1 MGLRHMVLQ
10 AGDLVGMYR
19 VERQVGT
26 GGMATVYSAVHEK
39 LDRKVALKVMHPNL
53 LEDAN
58 FKARFDREAKIIARL
73 DHPNIVPV
81 YDFSEYNGQP
91 YLVMKII
98 EGQTLK
104 RRLRAGALPLDEI
117 KRIMHAVASALD
129 YAHRQG
135 ILHRDIKP
143 SNIILDENGTPY
155 LTDFGLARIAQSGET
170 TLSTDIMLGTPYYV
184 SPEQAQ
190 SSGEID
196 GRADVY
202 SLGVVLYELLVG
214 RVPFMADTP
223 YATVHDH
230 IYKLPPPP
238 STLNPEITPEVEA
251 VVMRALSKEPADRYQ
266 TASDLVQAFEAA
278 LDESHLI
285 QLDPQRRMID
295 PETRRP
301 RNEQTTTPLPFETKD
316 RARPRVKRSDEDW
329 EESLENVGKQLERF
343 GEEFARKAEEW
354 GTNVAAWFD
363 DEDSEARKSK
373 RGDVEYGDEEAEI
386 RRIRKFVESR
396 SEERT
401 GLIIHL
407 LVYLFVNAVIIQ
419 SPIVAFFWGIG
430 MFAHIADYWN
440 KYGPGRDS
448 RERAVQREVERER
461 ARRMGYDVS
470 RKRKN
475 ETLFEDDEDE
485 APRVRLTRDGELT
498 DSTLRDLT
506 DDEIERRKRR

>member
-1 MGLRHMVLQ
+1 MVLK
-10 AGDLVGMYR
+10 AGDQVGIYR
-19 VERQVGT
+19 VERQIGT

-81 YDFSEYNGQP
+81 YDFSEHNGQP

-117 KRIMHAVASALD
+117 KRIMHAVAGALD

-143 SNIILDENGTPY
+143 SNIILDEQGTPY
-155 LTDFGLARIAQSGET
+155 LTDFGLARVAQSGET

-196 GRADVY
+196 GRADIY

-223 YATVHDH
+223 YSTVHDH
-230 IYKLPPPP
+230 IYKTPPPP

-251 VVMRALSKEPADRYQ
+251 VVMRALAKDPADRYQ
-266 TASDLVQAFEAA
+266 TAGDLVQAFEAA
-278 LDESHLI
+278 LDESHLV

-301 RNEQTTTPLPFETKD
+301 RSEQTTTPLPHDKHD
-316 RARPRVKRSDEDW
+316 RARPRVRRSDEDW
-329 EESLENVGKQLERF
+329 EESLEKVGKNLERF

-354 GTNVAAWFD
+354 GTSVAAWFED
-363 DEDSEARKSK
+363 QEDENKARKSK
-373 RGDVEYGDEEAEI
+373 RDGSGEYDDEEAEE
-386 RRIRKFVESR
+386 RRIRKFVEKR

-407 LVYLFVNAVIIQ
+407 LIYLFVNAVIIQ

-448 RERAVQREVERER
+448 HERAVQREIERER
-461 ARRMGYDVS
+461 ARRMGYGVS

-475 ETLFEDDEDE
+475 ETLFDDEEDDE

-506 DDEIERRKRR
+506 DEEIERRKRR